1 LGNLRYNKHTLT
13 KEREMSVKQQIFD
26 KIAELQTLLEEAQC
40 DGMQL
45 AECEEAFGEVTS
57 TLNRLA
63 DEVDYYVD

>member
-1 LGNLRYNKHTLT
+1 MTV
-13 KEREMSVKQQIFD
+13 KEQIFD

-45 AECEEAFGEVTS
+45 AECDEAFGEVTR
-57 TLNRLA
+57 TLTQLA